1 MKNIVSFLLIFILGG
16 IAGLGVY
23 YKSWGA
29 PQRSQI
35 ATLEAEL
42 KARNDK
48 LDKCTDALI
57 KLHVNAPQAAPP
69 TETSAK

>member
-1 MKNIVSFLLIFILGG
+1 MKNVVSFLLVFFLGA
-16 IAGLGVY
+16 IAGVGIY
-23 YKSWGA
+23 YKTSGA
-29 PQRSQI
+29 AERARV

-57 KLHVNAPQAAPP
+57 NLHVNAPQAPP
-69 TETSAK
+69 TVEAGAK